1 MCLQNIIEECIL
13 ILLQKE
19 MVTVSVDNVEL
30 ATAKTSAQAGFVG
43 IGTSSFIRAAFDDIQ
58 ISDGESVCDYVTTV
72 VTNCL

>member
-1 MCLQNIIEECIL
+1 
-13 ILLQKE
+13 